1 MKTKVVHLSK
11 SKLTTKSST
20 TNSRSTTTLI
30 RKIVKTVGS
39 CEKTY
44 DYTCTFF
51 KINDEIRMMNKNMD
65 SDKEIAVINREIT
78 VINRKNSAIKG
89 NIGEKIQML
98 KVKIDLFYL
107 TNSKKEGG
115 GVIWNRNRFHH

>member
-1 MKTKVVHLSK
+1 MATLMRKSGVSLSSRPRSTFLSQIVK
-11 SKLTTKSST
+11 KLT
-20 TNSRSTTTLI
+20 
-30 RKIVKTVGS
+30 
-39 CEKTY
+39 
-44 DYTCTFF
+44 
-51 KINDEIRMMNKNMD
+51 INDEIRMMNKNMD

>member
-1 MKTKVVHLSK
+1 
-11 SKLTTKSST
+11 
-20 TNSRSTTTLI
+20 
-30 RKIVKTVGS
+30 
-39 CEKTY
+39 
-44 DYTCTFF
+44 
-51 KINDEIRMMNKNMD
+51 MMNKNMD
-65 SDKEIAVINREIT
+65 SGYNNINERIELGFGLIAKKFDLLYNVISVKDKEIAVINREIT
-78 VINRKNSAIKG
+78 VINRKNSANKG